1 MKSKNSETPDPHR
14 PWVQLG
20 GDGGRSPLPF
30 FENQKSCPDL
40 GKNAQTV
47 SIFGSNIPFKI

>member
-20 GDGGRSPLPF
+20 GGRGQVSPALF
-30 FENQKSCPDL
+30 
-40 GKNAQTV
+40 
-47 SIFGSNIPFKI
+47 

>member
-30 FENQKSCPDL
+30 FENQKSCPDF
-40 GKNAQTV
+40 GKKCPDSV
-47 SIFGSNIPFKI
+47 HLWVKYSI